1 MGAWCGDRKRL
12 SSNDIDFLKFIIV
25 TFSGKMPNNVRS
37 LMVSK
42 MWVGV
47 SADKDLLR
55 RLERLRHAGAVSENH
70 GRNGG
75 DVTSWS
81 VNRDLM
87 FDLLGLEG

>member
-1 MGAWCGDRKRL
+1 L
-12 SSNDIDFLKFIIV
+12 
-25 TFSGKMPNNVRS
+25 
-37 LMVSK
+37 
-42 MWVGV
+42 WVGV

>member
-37 LMVSK
+37 LMISK
-42 MWVGV
+42 MWIGV
-47 SADKDLLR
+47 TADKDIFKR
-55 RLERLRHAGAVSENH
+55 MERLSLVGAVSVN
-70 GRNGG
+70 RVRGG
-75 DVTSWS
+75 DGVASWS

>member
-1 MGAWCGDRKRL
+1 
-12 SSNDIDFLKFIIV
+12 
-25 TFSGKMPNNVRS
+25 
-37 LMVSK
+37 MVSK
-42 MWVGV
+42 MWIGV

-55 RLERLRHAGAVSENH
+55 RLERLRRVGAVSENL

-75 DVTSWS
+75 GVTSWS